1 MIVFGAGCSL
11 TEGSW
16 LVTVRSDPEGDG
28 VRAARVWRAVLG
40 VEYTV
45 VEGVD
50 LERAGIEEVLVTRV
64 GDQIDRADAP
74 AVDTIGW
81 LV

>member
-1 MIVFGAGCSL
+1 M
-11 TEGSW
+11 
-16 LVTVRSDPEGDG
+16 
-28 VRAARVWRAVLG
+28 RAARVWRAVLG